1 MITLAYSWVL
11 NLLSWVQNLSYL
23 ESEKYLVYYIICF
36 FELSA
41 HLHRNHNQL

>member
-23 ESEKYLVYYIICF
+23 ESKSTYYTIYFIF
-36 FELSA
+36 
-41 HLHRNHNQL
+41 